1 MLHRQA
7 DICAAMPLQNL
18 QLNWLKTFEAVGRH
32 LSFSQAAHELNMSQ
46 SAVSQQIKLL
56 ENKLGRQLFER
67 QTRSIQLTVAGR
79 AYLGVVREGLRHMD
93 QGLNSI
99 FNSEAQGTL
108 ELSVNNT
115 FAQFWLAP
123 RLERFTKLYPRISVR
138 IFGMNWEAEAPP
150 SSAELEIRYGSG
162 NWPSFQAK
170 CLLSKEIRPYCSAT
184 LANHLRDTEN
194 VLDLPLIDVLGT
206 PNGWSDWLSQYS
218 PGVAD
223 GSHQFYV
230 DSYTIAASMA
240 IENVGVCLLNDELV
254 QGSYLHKFLI
264 SPFRESIECQA
275 SYFLI
280 KLHDRP
286 LSGVAQAFHDW
297 LLEELD

>member
-1 MLHRQA
+1 
-7 DICAAMPLQNL
+7 MPLQNF

-32 LSFSQAAHELNMSQ
+32 LSFSKAAQELSMSQ

-162 NWPSFQAK
+162 NWPSFQAR
-170 CLLSKEIRPYCSAT
+170 CLLSREIRPYCSVT
-184 LANHLRDTEN
+184 MANRLRDTGSL
-194 VLDLPLIDVLGT
+194 LDLPLIDVLGT
-206 PNGWSDWLSQYS
+206 PNGWSDWLSRYS
-218 PGVAD
+218 PGAAD

-254 QGSYLHKFLI
+254 QGSYLHQFLM

-280 KLHDRP
+280 KLHERP

-297 LLEELD
+297 LLKELD

>member
-1 MLHRQA
+1 ML
-7 DICAAMPLQNL
+7 LQNL

-32 LSFSQAAHELNMSQ
+32 LSFSQAAQELNMSQ

-56 ENKLGRQLFER
+56 ENKLGRRLFER
-67 QTRSIQLTVAGR
+67 QTRAIQLTVAGR
-79 AYLGVVREGLRHMD
+79 AYLGVVREGLRHIE

-99 FNSEAQGTL
+99 FDSEAQGTL

-123 RLERFTKLYPRISVR
+123 RLERFAKLYPHITVR

-162 NWPSFQAK
+162 NWPSYQAK
-170 CLLSKEIRPYCSAT
+170 CLLSREIRPYCSLT
-184 LANHLRDTEN
+184 LANRLRDTGNLLE
-194 VLDLPLIDVLGT
+194 LPLIDVLGT
-206 PNGWSDWLSQYS
+206 PNGWKDWLTRHLPEAAESGQ
-218 PGVAD
+218 
-223 GSHQFYV
+223 HFYV
-230 DSYTIAASMA
+230 DSYTIAASLA

-254 QGSYLHKFLI
+254 QGSYLHKFLM
-264 SPFRESIECQA
+264 SPFREGMECQA

-280 KLHDRP
+280 KLHEKP

-297 LLEELD
+297 LLKELD